1 MSLPFLQSP
10 ATAESRVVGNE
21 ASGTLEV
28 PVLGGLTVAESA
40 TIQDLLEKDQSSF
53 VRGAQIADQIAK
65 TEGIT
70 ITEAFE
76 LVSDA
81 VAGRALEPDAEAIK
95 IRHVAQIEEVGRV
108 FRAAGQRSQQATVT
122 ALIRHRLGM
131 PDWTLAQTQE
141 LHRRLFADLYALA
154 EEEAISE
161 NLPSKPRT
169 EEELG
174 KPQPADG
181 SRKRGTGKPSS
192 GD

>member
-1 MSLPFLQSP
+1 MSLPFLQAP

-81 VAGRALEPDAEAIK
+81 VAGRVLEPDAEAIK
-95 IRHVAQIEEVGRV
+95 IRHAAQIEEVGRV

-169 EEELG
+169 EGELG

-192 GD
+192 GG